1 MFPSMGTSVVRVYGE
16 AVVTRFAK
24 KHASSRKPLQRFL
37 EIVRGADW
45 PHFPA
50 IKQTFPATDLGR
62 KTGKVIFDIG
72 GNKYRLIAIVN
83 FEKESVLIEEVLTHE
98 GYNREDL

>member
-1 MFPSMGTSVVRVYGE
+1 VEVKRGLSLEST
-16 AVVTRFAK
+16 A
-24 KHASSRKPLQRFL
+24 L

-50 IKQTFPATDLGR
+50 IKQTLPATDLGR

-83 FEKESVLIEEVLTHE
+83 FEKESVLVEEVLTHE

>member
-1 MFPSMGTSVVRVYGE
+1 MKVYGE

-24 KHASSRKPLQRFL
+24 KYAASRKPLQRFL
-37 EIVRGADW
+37 EIARAAEW

-50 IKQTFPATDLGR
+50 VKQTFPAADLGR

-72 GNKYRLIAIVN
+72 GNKYRVIAIVN
-83 FEKESVLIEEVLTHE
+83 FEKQALLVEDVLTHE
-98 GYNREDL
+98 GYNRENL

>member
-1 MFPSMGTSVVRVYGE
+1 MGTSVVRLYGE

-24 KHASSRKPLQRFL
+24 KYAPSRKPLQRFL
-37 EIVRGADW
+37 EIVRGW

>member
-1 MFPSMGTSVVRVYGE
+1 MKVYGE

-24 KHASSRKPLQRFL
+24 KYAASRKPLQRFL
-37 EIVRGADW
+37 EIARAAEW

-50 IKQTFPATDLGR
+50 VKQTFPAADLGR

-72 GNKYRLIAIVN
+72 GNKYRVIAIVN
-83 FEKESVLIEEVLTHE
+83 FDKQALLIEDVLTHE
-98 GYNREDL
+98 GYNRENL